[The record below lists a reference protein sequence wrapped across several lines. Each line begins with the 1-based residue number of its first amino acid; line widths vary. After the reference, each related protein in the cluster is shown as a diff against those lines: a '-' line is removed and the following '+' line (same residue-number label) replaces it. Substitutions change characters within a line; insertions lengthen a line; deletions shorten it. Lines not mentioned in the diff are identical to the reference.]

1 MWSIIYLFGIMP
13 MKSVFYQKG
22 LYRTNYIYYIMS
34 ERRLTGRDIAEIVKM
49 RGLGY
54 NQAEIAQ
61 RLGVS
66 QSAIQYQLARINE
79 RARKEGNEENTFLA
93 LLIVGAGLGISAGLL
108 LAKILEKKQEG
119 GDKYE

>member
-1 MWSIIYLFGIMP
+1 
-13 MKSVFYQKG
+13 
-22 LYRTNYIYYIMS
+22 MS

-79 RARKEGNEENTFLA
+79 RARKEGNDDTFFA
-93 LLIVGAGLGISAGLL
+93 LLIASIIFSASSSLRK
-108 LAKILEKKQEG
+108 A
-119 GDKYE
+119 

>member
-1 MWSIIYLFGIMP
+1 MWFIIYLFAIIP
-13 MKSVFYQKG
+13 TKSVFYQKG

-61 RLGVS
+61 CLRVS

-79 RARKEGNEENTFLA
+79 RARKEGNDDTFLA
-93 LLIVGAGLGISAGLL
+93 LLIGAGLGISAGLL
-108 LAKILEKKQEG
+108 LAKILEKKEEG
-119 GDKYE
+119 GDRYE